1 MRILVLGAGGVGGCF
16 GGRFA
21 EGGADVTFLV
31 RPRRRAQLDENGIV
45 VRSGF
50 GGDIAVPVTTIASDE
65 ITAPYDVV
73 LLSCKAYDLDDAMA
87 AIAPAMGPDSVALP
101 LLNGL
106 QHVERL
112 QERFG
117 ETNVWGGTC
126 YIGAA
131 LDSETGEI
139 RHFGDFQRIVFGELD
154 GKPSARAEA
163 FAALNDTVG
172 CDIEFSADIVQTMWD
187 KFAMLSALAT
197 ANTITRSVIG
207 EILDAP
213 SGEAFL
219 LAALAECRDTAAA
232 LGHPVTA
239 PTLESYHAMF
249 TKRGSAFAAS
259 MLRDL
264 EAGRPTEG
272 EHVIGDMVRRATA
285 KGIDTPMLRCAL
297 ATVETYEAKR
307 RASAG
312 APAA

>member
-45 VRSGF
+45 VRSGY
-50 GGDIAVPVTTIASDE
+50 GGDFAVPVTTIASDE

-73 LLSCKAYDLDDAMA
+73 LLSCKAYDLDDAMT

-117 ETNVWGGTC
+117 ENNVWGGTC

-131 LDSETGEI
+131 LDSATGEI

-163 FAALNDTVG
+163 FAALNETVG
-172 CDIEFSADIVQTMWD
+172 CDIEFSADIVQNMWD

-197 ANTITRSVIG
+197 ANIITRSVIG
-207 EILDAP
+207 EILEAP

-239 PTLESYHAMF
+239 STLEAYNGMF

-259 MLRDL
+259 MLRDV

-272 EHVIGDMVRRATA
+272 EHVIGDMVRRAA
-285 KGIDTPMLRCAL
+285 AQGIETPMLHCAL
-297 ATVETYEAKR
+297 AAIETYEAKR
-307 RASAG
+307 RSEVGSA
-312 APAA
+312 AA